1 MFLKEIKDA
10 YKALEIRRQRRP
22 QQKNTVDSIIENLH
36 DVLLQL
42 EDDINYQPPPQT
54 DEIDEQPVPATIMS
68 V

>member
-1 MFLKEIKDA
+1 
-10 YKALEIRRQRRP
+10 
-22 QQKNTVDSIIENLH
+22 VDSIIENLH

-42 EDDINYQPPPQT
+42 EDDINYQTPPQT